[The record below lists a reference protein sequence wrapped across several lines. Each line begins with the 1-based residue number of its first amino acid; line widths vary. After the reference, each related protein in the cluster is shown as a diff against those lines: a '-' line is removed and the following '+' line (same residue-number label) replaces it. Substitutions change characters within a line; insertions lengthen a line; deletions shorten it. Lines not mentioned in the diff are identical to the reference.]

1 MRTFT
6 KEELKTLRLSIT
18 ELLEFVRCV
27 KWKDEPYFYRFLDN
41 MKNNIEIYLYT
52 QSGEVG
58 LLCEILS
65 RDWQAANNR
74 LTGIPSCELMPE
86 KEGVWH
92 LHCKYRE
99 LVADVGRCFLE
110 K

>member
-52 QSGEVG
+52 QSGEV
-58 LLCEILS
+58 
-65 RDWQAANNR
+65 ANNR

-99 LVADVGRCFLE
+99 LVADVGRYFLE